1 MVTANSTD
9 EYRSQVA
16 EFCRD
21 MVRAMERIRLDEEV
35 RRMRQA
41 MNGERDGERCVS

>member
-1 MVTANSTD
+1 MSNEEREKMIET
-9 EYRSQVA
+9 
-16 EFCRD
+16 
-21 MVRAMERIRLDEEV
+21 MERIRLEEEV